1 MSENIIKVDIIS
13 GFLGA
18 GKTTIIKKLV
28 SEAIKD
34 ENVVIIENEFG
45 EIGVDGDFLKDSGI
59 EIKEMNSGCICCS
72 LVGDFG
78 TALKEMIEKYSP
90 ERIII
95 EPSGV
100 GKLSDVI
107 KSVKDLELENV
118 VINSATAIVDA
129 GKAKMYHKNFG
140 EFFDNQIQ
148 SAGTVILSRTQNVN
162 DTKVMDAA
170 ELVNELNKRASI
182 VTSPWDKLDGV
193 KLLETMEKS
202 TELLDV
208 ILDEM
213 EHPDR
218 HYHEHG
224 DGNYHFHEEE
234 ENHNH
239 EEHHHKDE
247 DHDHEHDHHHDH
259 EHNHQHH
266 HEHEHDGETHDH
278 GHDHTHDHEHDH
290 THDHGH
296 SHEGGEGHDHDHCC
310 CDSGHDDHTHGE
322 GELVGHDHHH
332 DHGEGCGCGGHGH
345 HHDEDHT
352 HDQHHHNHEGHK
364 HHEHEEAC
372 GCGCG
377 HDHDHGHHHHDA
389 DEVFES
395 LGVETEIS
403 IEKSELDKILDEL
416 ANESGY
422 GIIVRAKGIVH
433 DRSGNWYNFNLTPGE
448 YEIRD
453 AKADDICKIVVIG
466 SELNRDK
473 IKEVFKL
480 K

>member
-234 ENHNH
+234 ENHKH

-247 DHDHEHDHHHDH
+247 DHDHEH
-259 EHNHQHH
+259 N
-266 HEHEHDGETHDH
+266 
-278 GHDHTHDHEHDH
+278 
-290 THDHGH
+290 
-296 SHEGGEGHDHDHCC
+296 
-310 CDSGHDDHTHGE
+310 
-322 GELVGHDHHH
+322 HHH

-352 HDQHHHNHEGHK
+352 HDHHHHNHEGH
-364 HHEHEEAC
+364 EHDEAC

-377 HDHDHGHHHHDA
+377 HDHDHSHHHHDA

-403 IEKSELDKILDEL
+403 IEKAELDKILDEL

-448 YEIRD
+448 YEILE